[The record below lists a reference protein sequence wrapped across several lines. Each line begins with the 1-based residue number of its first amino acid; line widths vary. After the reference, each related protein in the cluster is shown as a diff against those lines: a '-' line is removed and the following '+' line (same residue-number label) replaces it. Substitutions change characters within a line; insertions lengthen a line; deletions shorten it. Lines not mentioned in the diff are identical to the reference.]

1 MKAVIFFSGLAGLL
15 IFGPPVLKSRS
26 HHADVRVIV
35 HEATHDHAQVDAKVD
50 VNVEWNGQD
59 NCRFEAERSFTVSAN
74 PLESLRLM
82 AGSGSLEVVGV
93 EGLNEIQAVARACAS
108 SQDFL
113 DDLQLTSDVSD
124 GSVVVETIY
133 PDMNGWGGGN
143 RYARL
148 DLLVEVPAGLD
159 ADIQDGS
166 GEMILS
172 NLGSVHVEDGS
183 GEVVIRGIQGDLT
196 IDDGSGEL
204 EITGVQGTV
213 MVEDG
218 SGEVVLEDV
227 GSDVEIHDSS
237 GQLTIR
243 GIGGSVTLHD
253 SSGEVEIRDVVGTV
267 RVVSD
272 SSGDLDVRGVGGDFV
287 VERDGSGD
295 IHFEAVEGTVQIPKK
310 KKRGR

>member
-35 HEATHDHAQVDAKVD
+35 HEAVHEHAQVEAEVD

-59 NCRFEAERSFTVSAN
+59 NCRFEAERSFTASA
-74 PLESLRLM
+74 SSVDILRLK

-113 DDLQLTSDVSD
+113 DDLQLTSDVS
-124 GSVVVETIY
+124 GGELVVETIY
-133 PDMNGWGGGN
+133 PDMRGGGRGN

-148 DLLVEVPAGLD
+148 DLLMEVPVGLA

-166 GEMILS
+166 GEMTLS
-172 NLGSVHVEDGS
+172 NLGSVEVEDGS
-183 GEVVIRGIQGDLT
+183 GEVVINGLLGDLI

-204 EITGVQGTV
+204 EISGVQGTV
-213 MVEDG
+213 MIEDG
-218 SGEVVLEDV
+218 SGEVILEDV
-227 GSDVEIHDSS
+227 GSDVEVHDSS
-237 GQLTIR
+237 GELTIQ
-243 GIGGSVTLHD
+243 GIGGSVTLRD
-253 SSGEVEIRDVVGTV
+253 SSGEVEIRDVTGSV
-267 RVVSD
+267 RVVQD
-272 SSGDLDVRGVGGDFV
+272 SSGDLDVRGVGGDFI

-295 IHFEAVEGTVQIPKK
+295 VHFEAVEGTIQIPKK
-310 KKRGR
+310 KKSGR